1 MAHQTQ
7 PHNPEE
13 TLSDVHH
20 LFSEGRATSHESDN
34 HQEQIERLISSRCI
48 QGRIPFREDGNPK
61 GKHPRKPFPW
71 RLKKLRRISAWEA
84 EATAYR
90 ESMWREQR
98 EQERRERMLAR
109 GKTPDG
115 NDGGFRGRRPPNLK
129 KTMVKIMQKRK
140 AERKRVSRTN
150 VSHHQGPTSQ
160 TVSVGPAKTNEK
172 NRKKIESLQ
181 KTNRKWQ
188 LKPHY
193 LTALDA
199 AAKAKG
205 RVCYAYGCDYC
216 EDRHR
221 KMKATRYNIWSKEAV
236 LHGVELIAE
245 HDHLVEAVRME
256 IEESSKLAEERM
268 AEPHQQ
274 ICMDDIVRLRQEEP
288 GYVVRY
294 RLGRKKQTKS
304 GGGKERVVVEKGLVA
319 VDNSGLFRY
328 ASNRIDMG
336 SEDDWED
343 LECDISDGSGSM
355 WIEVISDDGK
365 VQ

>member
-7 PHNPEE
+7 SHNPEE
-13 TLSDVHH
+13 TLSDVHD
-20 LFSEGRATSHESDN
+20 LFSEGRATDHESGN
-34 HQEQIERLISSRCI
+34 HQEQIERLLSSRYI

-71 RLKKLRRISAWEA
+71 RLNRLRKISVWEA
-84 EATAYR
+84 DATAYR
-90 ESMWREQR
+90 EFMWQEQR
-98 EQERRERMLAR
+98 EQQRRERMLAH

-115 NDGGFRGRRPPNLK
+115 NDGGFSGRPPNLK
-129 KTMVKIMQKRK
+129 KTMMKITRRRK
-140 AERKRVSRTN
+140 AERKRVSSTN
-150 VSHHQGPTSQ
+150 VDLDAISAS
-160 TVSVGPAKTNEK
+160 PAKTNNEK
-172 NRKKIESLQ
+172 YRKMTEEYGTETLQ

-205 RVCYAYGCDYC
+205 HVYYAYGCDYC

-221 KMKATRYNIWSKEAV
+221 EMKATRYKIWSKEAV
-236 LHGVELIAE
+236 LDGVELIAE
-245 HDHLVEAVRME
+245 HHHHLMETVRTE
-256 IEESSKLAEERM
+256 IEESSKLAEQM
-268 AEPHQQ
+268 AESHQQ
-274 ICMDDIVRLRQEEP
+274 ICMADIVRLRQEEP

-294 RLGRKKQTKS
+294 RLGIRKKQRKS
-304 GGGKERVVVEKGLVA
+304 GGKERVVVEKGLVA
-319 VDNSGLFRY
+319 IVDPGLFRY
-328 ASNRIDMG
+328 ASNRIVMG
-336 SEDDWED
+336 SEDEWED
-343 LECDISDGSGSM
+343 LEWDISDGSGSM